1 MMKLKT
7 MSGAFQDVMRSVGP
21 QICESL
27 RDSDWNIRLA
37 GANTICKLAEHG
49 I

>member
-1 MMKLKT
+1 MKLKT

-27 RDSDWNIRLA
+27 KDNDWSIRSA
-37 GANTICKLAEHG
+37 GANTICTLTEHG
-49 I
+49 M